1 MAIFTVHTRSDDF
14 KLIREGHSTFALLAP
29 PIWLVVNR
37 LWLELLAYVGLM
49 VLFVLIAYQLQNGF
63 AFLLTGLP
71 GLFLWLEGN
80 QLVRAKIERNG
91 WQLSSVVEAGDFESA
106 EAKHLAGGAS
116 SAIHRASHVSYEKV
130 QHKPVQSSNPL
141 VTNGLFPE

>member
-1 MAIFTVHTRSDDF
+1 MAIYIVYTRSEDF

-29 PIWLVVNR
+29 PFWLAFNK
-37 LWLELLAYVGLM
+37 LWLELLAYVVVM
-49 VLFVLIAYQLQNGF
+49 SLFLFIAYQLQNGF

-80 QLVRAKIERNG
+80 QLVRAKLDRSG

-106 EAKHLAGGAS
+106 EAKHLAG
-116 SAIHRASHVSYEKV
+116 SAVSTNHHAPNVSRKKV
-130 QHKPVQSSNPL
+130 VHQPVQSSSPL